1 MIANSQTVLILFR
14 GEIDYIFIIYCRYV
28 AQLELYL
35 TNGQTLTSNE
45 VEFVTKPVKKE
56 EENVIPQGKLLQW

>member
-1 MIANSQTVLILFR
+1 MIFLLI
-14 GEIDYIFIIYCRYV
+14 YVYVSRYL

-45 VEFVTKPVKKE
+45 VEFITKPVKE
-56 EENVIPQGKLLQW
+56 EIANISNAENTISHENHESGK